1 MNYTVKLAVLGE
13 PPKILSDLQATVLYE
28 GENLTILCQVRGV
41 PLPSLVWYFNDSPIS
56 GRPSVSFYMFSFLKR
71 TQVPSWVRYPK
82 EMIGYFVLQTFLSI
96 IIMMKLFS
104 FKVKSITTGNEKLR
118 ESQIEIAQVTK
129 KDEGIYKCEA
139 SNTYGSGVTRMA
151 KVTVVERT
159 TVKVILLKS
168 Y

>member
-1 MNYTVKLAVLGE
+1 
-13 PPKILSDLQATVLYE
+13 
-28 GENLTILCQVRGV
+28 
-41 PLPSLVWYFNDSPIS
+41 
-56 GRPSVSFYMFSFLKR
+56 
-71 TQVPSWVRYPK
+71 
-82 EMIGYFVLQTFLSI
+82 
-96 IIMMKLFS
+96 MKLFS

-159 TVKVILLKS
+159 TVKVIFTGCICLSKGLNKQH
-168 Y
+168 

>member
-1 MNYTVKLAVLGE
+1 ML
-13 PPKILSDLQATVLYE
+13 
-28 GENLTILCQVRGV
+28 
-41 PLPSLVWYFNDSPIS
+41 
-56 GRPSVSFYMFSFLKR
+56 
-71 TQVPSWVRYPK
+71 
-82 EMIGYFVLQTFLSI
+82 
-96 IIMMKLFS
+96 KLFS

-159 TVKVILLKS
+159 TVKVIFTKKS
-168 Y
+168 YLLLYWISQTHTYCWVQKSLCSAMKNFFNQKTV

>member
-1 MNYTVKLAVLGE
+1 
-13 PPKILSDLQATVLYE
+13 
-28 GENLTILCQVRGV
+28 
-41 PLPSLVWYFNDSPIS
+41 
-56 GRPSVSFYMFSFLKR
+56 
-71 TQVPSWVRYPK
+71 
-82 EMIGYFVLQTFLSI
+82 MIGYFVLQTFLSI
-96 IIMMKLFS
+96 SIMLKLFS

-159 TVKVILLKS
+159 TVKVIFTIKS
-168 Y
+168 YILTILDITDAYLLLGSKLPL